1 MCGVKAMEPGA
12 IFVLKIIYQGPRLK
26 ISKKFQDI
34 YRMRELSGGFKF
46 GPISFTSVM
55 SRILVII
62 SKKNSFRL
70 SVLKVLGAIHKGRLA
85 RIGIFIPPPPL
96 PLVSGLNNRISLKI
110 TIGVQ
115 IFRVFLGNPSSPG

>member
-55 SRILVII
+55 SRILVIF
-62 SKKNSFRL
+62 SKNNSFSFRIMERR
-70 SVLKVLGAIHKGRLA
+70 KIRGKGQY
-85 RIGIFIPPPPL
+85 
-96 PLVSGLNNRISLKI
+96 SL
-110 TIGVQ
+110 
-115 IFRVFLGNPSSPG
+115 